1 MTRYGDLKGD
11 NVTEEPAPLDGKAT
25 DGEHEAGSSGGPYRA
40 FLRYKK
46 LKSNTE
52 SSRLY
57 RQFQRDQPDE
67 FAELQRQGQ
76 EATERA
82 RNGESAFGG
91 SMQQLSVTNSK
102 RVALAHLQRFQ
113 ALEDDERT
121 DAIICD
127 LLSSGVAV
135 DVGVKTLRRIE
146 RMVSDGKRSQE
157 AEEAALVKEHIER
170 NTPSEVGSFLD
181 DLAYPMNAHLAA
193 ALQSSPPPMLG
204 AVCLRVNNNIA
215 ANAATALHTYVKEA
229 KQNQTN
235 VGIECERLWERITA
249 IVDDCDEDDDVGADE
264 NKHDL
269 RCYLAGHCITHT
281 AAGRELYKIR
291 NKFFRILKLA
301 YPSRIVDRR
310 SVLEG
315 GRVIARISLSMKATP
330 GEDVD
335 MDALMD
341 LDLST
346 VYASI
351 PDLSFSPYA
360 PMFTAYC
367 EADAH
372 DREAAN
378 AADDELAL
386 KAQM

>member
-1 MTRYGDLKGD
+1 M
-11 NVTEEPAPLDGKAT
+11 
-25 DGEHEAGSSGGPYRA
+25 
-40 FLRYKK
+40 
-46 LKSNTE
+46 
-52 SSRLY
+52 
-57 RQFQRDQPDE
+57 
-67 FAELQRQGQ
+67 
-76 EATERA
+76 
-82 RNGESAFGG
+82 
-91 SMQQLSVTNSK
+91 
-102 RVALAHLQRFQ
+102 ALAHLQRFQ

-157 AEEAALVKEHIER
+157 AEEAALVKEHMER
-170 NTPSEVGSFLD
+170 NTPSE
-181 DLAYPMNAHLAA
+181 
-193 ALQSSPPPMLG
+193 
-204 AVCLRVNNNIA
+204 AVA
-215 ANAATALHTYVKEA
+215 FWT
-229 KQNQTN
+229 
-235 VGIECERLWERITA
+235 
-249 IVDDCDEDDDVGADE
+249 
-264 NKHDL
+264 
-269 RCYLAGHCITHT
+269 
-281 AAGRELYKIR
+281 
-291 NKFFRILKLA
+291 
-301 YPSRIVDRR
+301 

-360 PMFTAYC
+360 PMFTTYC